1 MAAHRKPDRQE
12 MFQAYVAMGDSRSHV
27 RVAEMFGISKVS
39 VTAIAVKY
47 EWMKRLRDID
57 EEVRREADKKLM
69 AARVEAHER
78 HLKLAKLIQS
88 KGVQGLQEHRFD
100 NARDSAKAVV
110 EGVKLERTSL
120 GEPNDHHTLSVQQ
133 LTKREV
139 DMLLTGPLFPEDEA
153 EEEEDQKEEEQHSDA
168 CVDQEGREP
177 KDAEG

>member
-1 MAAHRKPDRQE
+1 MAAHKKPDRQE

-47 EWMKRLRDID
+47 EWMKRLREID
-57 EEVRREADKKLM
+57 EEARREADKKLM

-88 KGVQGLQEHRFD
+88 KGVQGLQDHRFD
-100 NARDSAKAVV
+100 NARDAAKAVV

-120 GEPNDHHTLSVQQ
+120 GEPNDHHTLSVQAV
-133 LTKREV
+133 TRREV
-139 DMLLTGPLFPEDEA
+139 ETLLTASLFPE
-153 EEEEDQKEEEQHSDA
+153 EDEEQEQH
-168 CVDQEGREP
+168 QEQGQTEAAL
-177 KDAEG
+177 AEGEPSDDPT